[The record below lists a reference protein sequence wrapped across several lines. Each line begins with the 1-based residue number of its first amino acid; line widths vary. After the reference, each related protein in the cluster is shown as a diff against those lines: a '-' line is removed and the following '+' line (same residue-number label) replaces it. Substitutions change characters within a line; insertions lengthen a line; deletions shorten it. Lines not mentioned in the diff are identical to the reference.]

1 MELFMEMDPTKHM
14 NRMKQTLNSVER
26 LESTCSKERLKS
38 NDKYKDKKTNN

>member
-26 LESTCSKERLKS
+26 LKS
-38 NDKYKDKKTNN
+38 NDKYKDKKKTIIE